1 MRLVLQRVKRG
12 AVKVEGKVIAE
23 IGAGMVILLG
33 VENGDTADD
42 ALILAQKVANLRIFE
57 DEAGKM
63 NLSIKDVMGEVLV
76 VSQFTLCADLRRGR
90 RPSFTDA
97 APPEV
102 SLPLYEKFIFF
113 LQNEGLTVKSGKFAA
128 KMLVEIIND
137 GPVTFY
143 LDSKGLK

>member
-1 MRLVLQRVKRG
+1 MRLVLQRVRQ
-12 AVKVEGKVIAE
+12 ASVKIDNEKVAE
-23 IGAGMVILLG
+23 INKGFVVLLG
-33 VENGDTADD
+33 IENGDTADD
-42 ALILAQKVANLRIFE
+42 ALVLAQKIANLRIFE
-57 DEAGKM
+57 DNEGKM
-63 NLSIKDVMGEVLV
+63 NLSIKDVCGEALV

-113 LQNEGLTVKSGKFAA
+113 LQNEGITVKSGKFAA
-128 KMLVEIIND
+128 KMLVEIFND

-143 LDSKGLK
+143 LESRGLV